1 MIASDFKERSSF
13 RIEIAIQVLYVQDVQ
28 FHIYKAFM
36 TGEKPTD
43 IEVAVVGD
51 NVPFHSMGTTDIEDI
66 LQTIAERE

>member
-1 MIASDFKERSSF
+1 
-13 RIEIAIQVLYVQDVQ
+13 
-28 FHIYKAFM
+28 M

>member
-13 RIEIAIQVLYVQDVQ
+13 AFHQRFSLWKLIEFFAQE
-28 FHIYKAFM
+28 AFL
-36 TGEKPTD
+36 TDKKPTD